1 MSKNTTVSLTLQV
14 KGNAGAELKRIADH
28 QLKAVQKINSE
39 QQKLKP
45 LQEGQVTSAKKLL
58 DEMRKQGTALAAQ
71 KKEAQAVDLVRK
83 LGIRTEQQIRQ
94 EVTKT
99 QATYQKLSILQR
111 QGVVTAKDMERAYA
125 SMKSKV
131 AQLNAELGKTA
142 QQEKQIQQAQKI
154 NGTGGSR
161 FQGAVAVGGAVA
173 AGGMVLSNALQKPR
187 EYDQQMTYITTTA
200 TGGQGL
206 STKQRI
212 EQGNLLH
219 QYVKDAVRTGG
230 GTREDAAAALNE
242 LIASGKYD
250 VGNVAPALNAS
261 TRTAFAAG
269 AETIDAAKMTLAMQ
283 NFGVKDIYLGQERS
297 MRAGQLGS
305 FEYRDMARFLP
316 DQMAM
321 AKSFGYSG
329 DDGLVKL
336 LALNQ
341 MAKTTTADNNQ
352 AGNNVVNL
360 LQKLS
365 SRELKDTLADKVENT
380 NGLPTKAKLNK
391 KGKVIGQEFDWTTYS
406 IQQREQGVYG
416 VEAFVKLLEHQ
427 LAGNKQYT
435 QLQAKAKNAGSDEER
450 KALLDDMSN
459 IAMGSELGDFLAD
472 RQALLAAMA
481 AVYNKGTA
489 AELEGGIANAKGTI
503 DSDLELIKSKEWS
516 KDQAMNQEKLFAQ
529 SKAYDSVSGALG
541 TLKDNVTQAAQGN
554 EALAAAAYGAATA
567 VAALGV
573 ASAAGSVLGGGKGG
587 AIAGKAGGLLT
598 KAGGVARAGA
608 GPAGAVLAAGAGGYM
623 VGSVISE
630 KFVEGT
636 AFGDKLGETIAKTLA
651 FFGNDEAKAAVEA
664 QAAYDAMLSEQQQAN
679 KLSQDA
685 ISEFRAMRSD
695 LSNFANRPLNLNLPG
710 GSLAESFGRPATASS
725 QENRHGAPKPF
736 MLTHTGR

>member
-94 EVTKT
+94 EVIKT

-142 QQEKQIQQAQKI
+142 QQEKQIQQAHKM
-154 NGTGGSR
+154 NGTGSSR

-173 AGGMVLSNALQKPR
+173 ASGMVLSNALQKPR
-187 EYDQQMTYITTTA
+187 DYQQQMTYIMATA

-206 STKQRI
+206 STKQRL
-212 EQGNLLH
+212 EQGNSLH

-230 GTREDAAAALNE
+230 GTREDAAEALNT

-269 AETIDAAKMTLAMQ
+269 AQATDAAKMTLAMQ
-283 NFGVKDIYLGQERS
+283 DFGVRDISLGQDRA
-297 MRAGQLGS
+297 MRAGQVGS
-305 FEYRDMARFLP
+305 FEYRDMAKFLP
-316 DQMAM
+316 EQMA
-321 AKSFGYSG
+321 AATAAGYSG

-336 LALNQ
+336 LSLNQ
-341 MAKTTTADNNQ
+341 MAKSTASDSNA
-352 AGNNVVNL
+352 AGNNVINL

-365 SRELKDTLADKVENT
+365 SKELNDSLADKVENT
-380 NGLPTKAKLNK
+380 SGLPTRNTLNK
-391 KGKVIGQEFDWTTYS
+391 KGKVVGQEFDWATYA
-406 IQQREQGVYG
+406 IEQRGQGVYG

-435 QLQAKAKNAGSDEER
+435 QLQAKAKNAGTDEER
-450 KALLDDMSN
+450 KALLNDMSN
-459 IAMGSELGDFLAD
+459 IAMGSELGKFLAD
-472 RQALLAAMA
+472 RQALMAAMA
-481 AVYNKGTA
+481 AVYNKDKA
-489 AELEGGIANAKGTI
+489 SQLETGIANAKGTVN
-503 DSDLELIKSKEWS
+503 SDLELIKSQEWS

-554 EALAAAAYGAATA
+554 EKLAAAAYSAATA
-567 VAALGV
+567 VAALGA
-573 ASAAGSVLGGGKGG
+573 ASAVGSVLGGGKGG
-587 AIAGKAGGLLT
+587 AVADGKTAPKAKGG
-598 KAGGVARAGA
+598 
-608 GPAGAVLAAGAGGYM
+608 
-623 VGSVISE
+623 GSLGKV
-630 KFVEGT
+630 GT
-636 AFGDKLGETIAKTLA
+636 AATAYLGYESIKAIDDSFYSAIDKLFGGNGEKKDFLQ
-651 FFGNDEAKAAVEA
+651 EAIDKS
-664 QAAYDAMLSEQQQAN
+664 LQQQAQQNSELIAKQEQNNQLSADVSAKLGTLIDATRAN
-679 KLSQDA
+679 KPIPFNS
-685 ISEFRAMRSD
+685 
-695 LSNFANRPLNLNLPG
+695 
-710 GSLAESFGRPATASS
+710 GSLADLYGSSNSPS

>member
-142 QQEKQIQQAQKI
+142 QQEKQIQQAHKM
-154 NGTGGSR
+154 NGTGSSR

-173 AGGMVLSNALQKPR
+173 ASGMVLSNALQKPR
-187 EYDQQMTYITTTA
+187 DYQQQMTYIMATA

-206 STKQRI
+206 STKQRL
-212 EQGNLLH
+212 EQGNSLH

-230 GTREDAAAALNE
+230 GTREDAAEALNT

-269 AETIDAAKMTLAMQ
+269 AQATDAAKMTLAMQ
-283 NFGVKDIYLGQERS
+283 DFGVRDISLGQDRA
-297 MRAGQLGS
+297 MRAGQVGS
-305 FEYRDMARFLP
+305 FEYRDMAKFLP
-316 DQMAM
+316 EQMA
-321 AKSFGYSG
+321 AATAAGYSG

-336 LALNQ
+336 LSLNQ
-341 MAKTTTADNNQ
+341 MAKSTASDSNA
-352 AGNNVVNL
+352 AGNNVINL

-365 SRELKDTLADKVENT
+365 SKELNDSLADKVENT
-380 NGLPTKAKLNK
+380 SGLPTRNTLNK
-391 KGKVIGQEFDWTTYS
+391 KGKVVGQEFDWATYA
-406 IQQREQGVYG
+406 IEQRGQGVYG

-435 QLQAKAKNAGSDEER
+435 QLQAKAKNAGTDEER
-450 KALLDDMSN
+450 KALLNDMSN
-459 IAMGSELGDFLAD
+459 IAMGSELGKFLAD
-472 RQALLAAMA
+472 RQALMAAMA
-481 AVYNKGTA
+481 AVYNKDKA
-489 AELEGGIANAKGTI
+489 SQLETGIANAKGTVN
-503 DSDLELIKSKEWS
+503 SDLELIKSQEWS

-554 EALAAAAYGAATA
+554 EALAAAAYSAATA
-567 VAALGV
+567 VAALGA
-573 ASAAGSVLGGGKGG
+573 ASAVGSVLGGGKGG

-598 KAGGVARAGA
+598 KAGGAARAGA

-623 VGSVISE
+623 AGSVISE

-695 LSNFANRPLNLNLPG
+695 LSNFANRPLNFNLPG